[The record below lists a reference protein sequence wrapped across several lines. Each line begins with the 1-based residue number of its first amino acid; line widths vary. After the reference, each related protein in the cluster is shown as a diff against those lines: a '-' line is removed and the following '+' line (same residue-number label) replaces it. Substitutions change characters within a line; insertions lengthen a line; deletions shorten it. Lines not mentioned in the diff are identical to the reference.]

1 MFLREI
7 KDKSKSGIYLSA
19 LTIAELEYGVEYST
33 HIEDN
38 RIALLKFISLF
49 EVLKYDDADAI
60 KYGKLKAKLKRAG
73 NIIGPID
80 MLLASQALSKDLIFV
95 TNNVAE
101 FTRIDGLM
109 IEDWSIG

>member
-1 MFLREI
+1 M
-7 KDKSKSGIYLSA
+7 
-19 LTIAELEYGVEYST
+19 
-33 HIEDN
+33 
-38 RIALLKFISLF
+38 
-49 EVLKYDDADAI
+49 LKYDDADAI

-101 FTRIDGLM
+101 FARIDGLM
-109 IEDWSIG
+109 IEDWSMGK